1 MVLEELCILTDDN
14 VGGSVRSSDGRRIG
28 QALFVVVGVLE
39 DLSPTCGRSAEPA
52 YHGSRGALLEIEPSP
67 TIQEEC

>member
-14 VGGSVRSSDGRRIG
+14 VEGSIRSSDGRRIG

-39 DLSPTCGRSAEPA
+39 DLLPTYCPSAEP
-52 YHGSRGALLEIEPSP
+52 YHGSRGALLELEIEPSP
-67 TIQEEC
+67 A